1 MNIITVC
8 LAIIL
13 IVLLFYILITYN
25 SFVTSKNKVKQAK
38 SSIDVYLTQRFDLI
52 PNLVSCVKGY
62 MKHEKEVQEKVASL
76 RKAYTEMKDL
86 NVGAELNAICN
97 KLIAYLKWKTSFK
110 QQEDFI
116 ILKLHYIIQKSR
128 SFLAILL
135 LKFLSLKRQNYLKQM
150 KKH

>member
-62 MKHEKEVQEKVASL
+62 MKHENEVQEKVASL

-97 KLIAYLKWKTSFK
+97 KLIALV
-110 QQEDFI
+110 
-116 ILKLHYIIQKSR
+116 
-128 SFLAILL
+128 
-135 LKFLSLKRQNYLKQM
+135 
-150 KKH
+150 